1 MRVPEQNR
9 SSSSTLPDDVS
20 KIGVEMIVPEVNG
33 YGGSGIESF
42 EEYFARWPLELGN
55 FPRDVVENWVYR
67 HWQDFGRHWL
77 DRDLSRFEFH
87 LVELTNSEVMGIGHI
102 KDWMQTLDYWG
113 DELFRCASR
122 SATWLAKSMLDYG
135 TSPAPIIVAPQASG
149 MYHPAGE
156 PMHGTQLIE
165 GHLRLAYLRG
175 MIRHNHSSL
184 QERHEVWAVCL
195 PRDSFELPGLQA
207 GGS

>member
-1 MRVPEQNR
+1 MGKVSPRVVR
-9 SSSSTLPDDVS
+9 SLASLASEN
-20 KIGVEMIVPEVNG
+20 GARMIVPEVKES
-33 YGGSGIESF
+33 GSSGTEAF
-42 EEYFARWPLELGN
+42 EEYFARWPRELGN

-67 HWQDFGRHWL
+67 HWRDFRRHWI
-77 DRDLSRFEFH
+77 DRDLMRFAFR
-87 LVELTNSEVMGIGHI
+87 LVELPNSKVMEIGHI

-113 DELFRCASR
+113 DELFRDESR
-122 SATWLAKSMLDYG
+122 KATWLAKSMLDCG
-135 TSPAPIIVAPQASG
+135 TPPAPIIVATQASG
-149 MYHPAGE
+149 MYHPMGA

-184 QERHEVWAVCL
+184 RDRHEVWALCL
-195 PRDSFELPGLQA
+195 PRNSFELPGSQA